1 MSRSL
6 VVWMPAPTAAALR
19 AKSDWAV
26 AVEEAAEKGLAEE
39 EVIEEGAKEGAVPK
53 EARGGRDRWR
63 LKERKDEEK
72 KAMLLSSN
80 FSLLFFLLENRLF
93 LQNAPPVSGTLAGFC
108 EWRG

>member
-1 MSRSL
+1 
-6 VVWMPAPTAAALR
+6 MPAPTAAALR

-72 KAMLLSSN
+72 KGDAAVFEFSS
-80 FSLLFFLLENRLF
+80 SFFPARKSAL
-93 LQNAPPVSGTLAGFC
+93 PPERTSRVRHTRRVL
-108 EWRG
+108 

>member
-63 LKERKDEEK
+63 FGLG
-72 KAMLLSSN
+72 LC
-80 FSLLFFLLENRLF
+80 
-93 LQNAPPVSGTLAGFC
+93 QGTRAIRILVVT
-108 EWRG
+108 